1 MPADE
6 PTITLWRPVGPDEL
20 ALIRSSGMRSFP
32 PRLPEQPIF
41 YPVLSEDYATKIA
54 RDWNMPASGAGHV
67 TRFEVKRS
75 FLAHYE
81 VQEVGGRD
89 HREYWIPAAD
99 LDAFN
104 PAIVG
109 IIEVI
114 RSFP

>member
-1 MPADE
+1 M
-6 PTITLWRPVGPDEL
+6 
-20 ALIRSSGMRSFP
+20 
-32 PRLPEQPIF
+32 
-41 YPVLSEDYATKIA
+41 LSEDYATKIA

-81 VQEVGGRD
+81 VQEAGGRD

-104 PAIVG
+104 AAIVG
-109 IIEVI
+109 VIEVI